1 MVQKIIFTKT
11 AERGF
16 YEIATFLEENAS
28 ISAAQKFANSV
39 DAKIEKLK
47 EQPFIGRPSSKAKTV
62 RKINVTKNIQMMYR
76 VVGKTLIISTFFNT
90 RQDPNK
96 SRF

>member
-1 MVQKIIFTKT
+1 MVQKVIFTKT

-28 ISAAQKFANSV
+28 LSAAQKFANNV
-39 DAKIEKLK
+39 DTKL
-47 EQPFIGRPSSKAKTV
+47 ERIREHPFIGRPSSKAKTV
-62 RKINVTKNIQMMYR
+62 RKINISKNIQMMYR
-76 VVGKTLIISTFFNT
+76 VVGKTLVISNFFNT